1 MDKPLSVSA
10 SRQQRNTLSIA
21 VRALMNRC
29 CGKALHFGVWHCYV
43 VKVVVMKWQLGN
55 VINLL
60 VINTINNVH
69 RTMELSR
76 FLSKRILNE
85 QKVDS
90 IDLMTGRLH
99 LIWIT
104 EWPGKLAERDYRI
117 IMLICNYHL
126 ISSVV
131 TSRCSVVRVL

>member
-1 MDKPLSVSA
+1 
-10 SRQQRNTLSIA
+10 
-21 VRALMNRC
+21 
-29 CGKALHFGVWHCYV
+29 
-43 VKVVVMKWQLGN
+43 MKWQLGN

-99 LIWIT
+99 LI
-104 EWPGKLAERDYRI
+104 
-117 IMLICNYHL
+117 
-126 ISSVV
+126 
-131 TSRCSVVRVL
+131 